1 MSSRNRYT
9 KKAFTIFK
17 WFTDESESLD
27 RIFSALLLLLFFLSI
42 FPSESYAREDIS
54 IFQSVMD
61 GVTAEDVYIR
71 KRASYRERFNEDLLG
86 L

>member
-1 MSSRNRYT
+1 MNRNLWIGYFRDYYYYY
-9 KKAFTIFK
+9 
-17 WFTDESESLD
+17 
-27 RIFSALLLLLFFLSI
+27 FFLSI

-61 GVTAEDVYIR
+61 GATAEDVYIR
-71 KRASYRERFNEDLLG
+71 KRASYRERFNEDFLG

>member
-1 MSSRNRYT
+1 MNRN
-9 KKAFTIFK
+9 
-17 WFTDESESLD
+17 L
-27 RIFSALLLLLFFLSI
+27 RIFSGLLLLLFFLSI

-71 KRASYRERFNEDLLG
+71 ASYRERFNEDLLG

>member
-1 MSSRNRYT
+1 MNRN
-9 KKAFTIFK
+9 
-17 WFTDESESLD
+17 L
-27 RIFSALLLLLFFLSI
+27 RIFSGLLLLLFFLSI

-71 KRASYRERFNEDLLG
+71 KRASYRERFNEDFLG

>member
-1 MSSRNRYT
+1 MNRN
-9 KKAFTIFK
+9 
-17 WFTDESESLD
+17 L
-27 RIFSALLLLLFFLSI
+27 RIFSGLLLLLFFLSI

-54 IFQSVMD
+54 IFQSAMD

>member
-1 MSSRNRYT
+1 MNRN
-9 KKAFTIFK
+9 
-17 WFTDESESLD
+17 L
-27 RIFSALLLLLFFLSI
+27 RIFSGLLLLLFFLSI

-61 GVTAEDVYIR
+61 GATAEDVYIR
-71 KRASYRERFNEDLLG
+71 KRASYRERFNEDFLG

>member
-1 MSSRNRYT
+1 MNRN
-9 KKAFTIFK
+9 
-17 WFTDESESLD
+17 LQ
-27 RIFSALLLLLFFLSI
+27 IFSGLLLLLFFLSI

-61 GVTAEDVYIR
+61 GATAEDVYIR
-71 KRASYRERFNEDLLG
+71 KRASYRERFNEDFLG

>member
-1 MSSRNRYT
+1 MNRN
-9 KKAFTIFK
+9 
-17 WFTDESESLD
+17 L
-27 RIFSALLLLLFFLSI
+27 RIFSGLLLLLFFLSI

-54 IFQSVMD
+54 ILQSVMD
-61 GVTAEDVYIR
+61 GATAEDVYIR

>member
-1 MSSRNRYT
+1 MNRN
-9 KKAFTIFK
+9 
-17 WFTDESESLD
+17 L
-27 RIFSALLLLLFFLSI
+27 RIFSGLLLLLFFLSI

>member
-1 MSSRNRYT
+1 MNRNLWIGY
-9 KKAFTIFK
+9 F
-17 WFTDESESLD
+17 WHCYYYY
-27 RIFSALLLLLFFLSI
+27 FFLSI
-42 FPSESYAREDIS
+42 FSSESYAREDIS
-54 IFQSVMD
+54 IFQSAMD

>member
-1 MSSRNRYT
+1 MNRN
-9 KKAFTIFK
+9 
-17 WFTDESESLD
+17 L
-27 RIFSALLLLLFFLSI
+27 RIFSGLLLLLFFLSI

-61 GVTAEDVYIR
+61 GATAEDVYIR

-86 L
+86 

>member
-1 MSSRNRYT
+1 MNRN
-9 KKAFTIFK
+9 
-17 WFTDESESLD
+17 L
-27 RIFSALLLLLFFLSI
+27 RIFSGLLLLLFFLSI

-61 GVTAEDVYIR
+61 GATAEDVYIR

>member
-1 MSSRNRYT
+1 MNRN
-9 KKAFTIFK
+9 
-17 WFTDESESLD
+17 L
-27 RIFSALLLLLFFLSI
+27 RIFSGLLLLLLFFLSI

-61 GVTAEDVYIR
+61 GATAEDVYIR

>member
-1 MSSRNRYT
+1 MNRN
-9 KKAFTIFK
+9 
-17 WFTDESESLD
+17 L
-27 RIFSALLLLLFFLSI
+27 RIFSGLLLLLFFL
-42 FPSESYAREDIS
+42 S

>member
-1 MSSRNRYT
+1 MNRN
-9 KKAFTIFK
+9 
-17 WFTDESESLD
+17 LQ
-27 RIFSALLLLLFFLSI
+27 IFSGLLLLLFFLSI
-42 FPSESYAREDIS
+42 FPSKSYAREDIS

>member
-1 MSSRNRYT
+1 MNRN
-9 KKAFTIFK
+9 
-17 WFTDESESLD
+17 L
-27 RIFSALLLLLFFLSI
+27 RIFSELLLLLFFLSI

>member
-1 MSSRNRYT
+1 MNRNLWIGYFRDYYY
-9 KKAFTIFK
+9 
-17 WFTDESESLD
+17 
-27 RIFSALLLLLFFLSI
+27 FFLSI

-61 GVTAEDVYIR
+61 GATTEDVYI
-71 KRASYRERFNEDLLG
+71 RASYRERFNEDFLG